1 MWHQKILRGIT
12 IFSAVW
18 ILRLGTGLLTSA
30 CLYRYFGP
38 SLMGLLAV
46 GSSVLGL
53 ISFIVIETD
62 VVVVPRLAGS
72 GSPQAAHRIVWS
84 NYLIKAVCRLLVGL
98 LMFAVAGAAQTFY
111 GFEGLREI
119 IVALGIVQIVGIAA
133 SPIGPE
139 VLQGLLQYRR
149 YLWQAVLMMAAQ
161 IGAAAYTIL
170 THQGVIGY
178 ILCGAVGDLVV
189 SAYNWGLYAG
199 IRRTLGWKDAPIGY
213 SVVWSDAIS
222 LTQRSI
228 PVSLNQILY
237 KSYLNMGTLF
247 AGKWFS
253 TVTIGHLSFALNV
266 VNKVNSAVNTMVSTA
281 FLPVFGELKERARNE
296 LEELYER
303 GYHTV
308 LLLTAVATVL
318 LAVFA
323 RQIALLL
330 GGPEYLPAATL
341 LQLLTV
347 QLIFRVPLQ
356 ILRMLYLSMEK
367 TWTLLAIF
375 FVKSACEIVLFF
387 SLAPWLGAKG
397 IVLAQVLSYVV
408 YAIGFGQ
415 LGLRFLYADRYL
427 RQLMAFGRDLIAVAA
442 LVGGAIAVNAWVEP
456 SLAASVGLALVS
468 LMLASAWLWLASGQ
482 KRIFVLG
489 R

>member
-1 MWHQKILRGIT
+1 MWHQKILRGIST
-12 IFSAVW
+12 FSAVW
-18 ILRLGTGLLTSA
+18 ILRLGTGLITSA

-46 GSSVLGL
+46 GSSVLGI

-72 GSPQAAHRIVWS
+72 GSPETAHRIVWS
-84 NYLIKAVCRLLVGL
+84 NYLIKAACRLLVGL
-98 LMFAVAGAAQTFY
+98 LMFAAAGPAEAFY
-111 GFEGLREI
+111 HFEGLHS
-119 IVALGIVQIVGIAA
+119 IVIALGIVQWVAILG
-133 SPIGPE
+133 SPVGPE
-139 VLQGLLQYRR
+139 VLQGLLQYKR
-149 YLWQAVLMMAAQ
+149 YLWQALVMIAVQLATA
-161 IGAAAYTIL
+161 GYTIL
-170 THQGVIGY
+170 THQTVVGY
-178 ILCGAVGDLVV
+178 ILCGAALDLAV
-189 SAYNWGLYAG
+189 SAYNWWLYASL
-199 IRRTLGWKDAPIGY
+199 RRSAGWAAAPVRWSELWADAL
-213 SVVWSDAIS
+213 S
-222 LTQRSI
+222 LAQRSI

-253 TVTIGHLSFALNV
+253 TTTVGHLSFALNI

-281 FLPVFGELKERARNE
+281 FLPVFGELKGRARTE

-308 LLLTAVATVL
+308 LLLTAVATL
-318 LAVFA
+318 MLAVFA
-323 RQIALLL
+323 REIALVL
-330 GGPEYLPAATL
+330 GGPSYLPATIL

-367 TWTLLAIF
+367 TWTLLAVF
-375 FVKSACEIVLFF
+375 FAKTVCEVVLFF
-387 SLAPWLGAKG
+387 TLAHWMGAKG

-408 YAIGFGQ
+408 YAVGFGR
-415 LGLRFLYADRYL
+415 LGLRFLYADRYV
-427 RQLMAFGRDLIAVAA
+427 RQLLAFGRDLLAVAV
-442 LVGGAIAVNAWVEP
+442 LVGAAIAVNAWIEP
-456 SLAASVGLALVS
+456 SFAGNVGLACVS

-482 KRIFVLG
+482 KRVFVLG